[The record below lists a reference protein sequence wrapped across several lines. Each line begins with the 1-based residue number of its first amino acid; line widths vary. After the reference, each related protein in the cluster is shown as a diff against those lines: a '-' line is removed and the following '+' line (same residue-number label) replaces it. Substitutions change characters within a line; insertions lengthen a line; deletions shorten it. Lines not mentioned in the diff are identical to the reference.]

1 MAGVSI
7 VKNECDSDGKHSL
20 EDGRQTV
27 EAVKELV
34 LHFNNAC
41 SKLKDDEDGRVD
53 MPDSLV
59 TVFVSGLHVDVY
71 RYTDGYDRLTRSA
84 QQANFFQRTPWLD
97 WWFLWTALILRITR
111 FRW

>member
-1 MAGVSI
+1 MAGHFNKTVMAGVSI
-7 VKNECDSDGKHSL
+7 VKNECDSDGRHSL

-27 EAVKELV
+27 DCRSSERAGSA
-34 LHFNNAC
+34 NNAC

-71 RYTDGYDRLTRSA
+71 RYTDG
-84 QQANFFQRTPWLD
+84 
-97 WWFLWTALILRITR
+97 I
-111 FRW
+111 

>member
-1 MAGVSI
+1 M
-7 VKNECDSDGKHSL
+7 
-20 EDGRQTV
+20 
-27 EAVKELV
+27 
-34 LHFNNAC
+34 
-41 SKLKDDEDGRVD
+41 KDDEDGRVD

-97 WWFLWTALILRITR
+97 
-111 FRW
+111 